1 MKEILFVNACLRGK
15 EKSRTWL
22 LSQAFLE
29 ACRKRWPQVEIKER
43 DLTACDLP
51 ILTGPLTEERDR
63 LVVEAPEDPMFA
75 PAREMAQADLV
86 VIAAPYWDLTFPAA
100 LKVYLEWASTLGIT
114 FHYTEHGQEGLCR
127 AEHVVYITT
136 AGGPIGEQNF
146 GFDYVGG
153 LGRML
158 GIPQAHCLSAEGLDV
173 WGNDPQAILEEAKVQ
188 AQKLAA
194 AL

>member
-29 ACRKRWPQVEIKER
+29 ACRKRWPQAEVKER

-75 PAREMAQADLV
+75 PAREMARADLV

-146 GFDYVGG
+146 GFDYIGG

-173 WGNDPQAILEEAKVQ
+173 WGNDPQAILEQAKAQ
-188 AQKLAA
+188 AEKLAA

>member
-1 MKEILFVNACLRGK
+1 
-15 EKSRTWL
+15 
-22 LSQAFLE
+22 
-29 ACRKRWPQVEIKER
+29 
-43 DLTACDLP
+43 
-51 ILTGPLTEERDR
+51 
-63 LVVEAPEDPMFA
+63 MFA

-173 WGNDPQAILEEAKVQ
+173 WGNDPQAILEEAKGQ
-188 AQKLAA
+188 AEKLAA